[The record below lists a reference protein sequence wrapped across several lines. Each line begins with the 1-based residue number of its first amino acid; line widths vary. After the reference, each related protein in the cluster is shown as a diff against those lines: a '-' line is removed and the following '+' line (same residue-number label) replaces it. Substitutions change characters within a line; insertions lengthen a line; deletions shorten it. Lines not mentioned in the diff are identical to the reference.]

1 MCCLCRLGLTKE
13 AKLVIGI
20 PMLTS
25 SGSMQ
30 FWLQLCFAAHQEGA
44 AEALS
49 PFTKAEQHGPE
60 ELKDFSRKY
69 SAELIERVLQ
79 LPGVAGLHLMP
90 VSGQGRALAFQ
101 LAQDG
106 CLQPRTHDSSSGVA
120 APSA

>member
-1 MCCLCRLGLTKE
+1 MLLCRLGLTKE

-30 FWLQLCFAAHQEGA
+30 FWLQLCSAAHQEGA